1 MASKKRIVW
10 GLAIA
15 IGIVGTSLWAQGGD
29 KYKIRLAPVPALG
42 VQPATVQGI
51 GSASAELS
59 GKKLSITG
67 SFDKMASPATVA
79 HLCLGPITGVRGN
92 SIMDLMLMKT
102 GTGTTGTISG
112 SLDLTPDQI
121 DALKKGKLYI
131 QIHSEGAPMGHLMGW
146 LLK

>member
-29 KYKIRLAPVPALG
+29 KYKVRLAPEPALG

-67 SFDKMASPATVA
+67 SFEKMASPATVA
-79 HLCLGPITGVRGN
+79 LLCVGPLTGVRGS
-92 SIMDLMLMKT
+92 SITDLMVMKT
-102 GTGTTGTISG
+102 GNGTTGTISG
-112 SLDLTPDQI
+112 SFD
-121 DALKKGKLYI
+121 
-131 QIHSEGAPMGHLMGW
+131 
-146 LLK
+146 